1 MANLGVLGTFLKL
14 PINLSTNYQK
24 VKKFGVTKLP
34 ITKKGGKKNEYNKL
48 NSTWA
53 TRKAS

>member
-48 NSTWA
+48 NST
-53 TRKAS
+53 